1 MEVELYDDVESG
13 RFVYLSVFDNQDWS
27 IVHWGTRHGRKATFR
42 DMARNVVY
50 MPVHYSEENG
60 TVPAGDAF
68 LLDPQGNIHKMTADT
83 TQRTTVEV
91 KRKFRDVRS
100 NQFLQG
106 VIGGKFQVAN
116 QEDFSDSLTI
126 HVIPHLKDNKFH
138 VVHPRYTGEYRY
150 FRYLSPDWSRGNMA
164 ELYTFNAAG
173 DTLKHKRLMG
183 NFHVRPWCGPENLF
197 DGNVLSFYDSHDVYG
212 VWYGWE
218 LEQPENVARI
228 VFLPRNDDNFIREG
242 EEYELFY
249 WNHGTWM
256 SLGRKTGNFEAVLK
270 YDNVPAQALFRLHNR
285 TKGSEERIFTYEDGK
300 QIWW

>member
-1 MEVELYDDVESG
+1 
-13 RFVYLSVFDNQDWS
+13 
-27 IVHWGTRHGRKATFR
+27 
-42 DMARNVVY
+42 
-50 MPVHYSEENG
+50 
-60 TVPAGDAF
+60 
-68 LLDPQGNIHKMTADT
+68 MTADT

-173 DTLKHKRLMG
+173 DTLKHKRLMY
-183 NFHVRPWCGPENLF
+183 VP
-197 DGNVLSFYDSHDVYG
+197 G
-212 VWYGWE
+212 V
-218 LEQPENVARI
+218 
-228 VFLPRNDDNFIREG
+228 
-242 EEYELFY
+242 
-249 WNHGTWM
+249 
-256 SLGRKTGNFEAVLK
+256 GRKTSSTVMSFPSTTPTTCTAYGTDGNWNSRKTWHVSYSCRVTMTTSSAK
-270 YDNVPAQALFRLHNR
+270 AKNTNCSIGTTGH
-285 TKGSEERIFTYEDGK
+285 GCH
-300 QIWW
+300 